1 MTRDINNKRKNRRR
15 NQQQQYPINSDFNPQ
30 VFQPPNHHSTNT
42 QQAPQWLMRQS
53 WDVPDGEFGVRTNQ
67 NEKGNFYRDEN
78 ENDDSCSSE
87 DEVEVLSGPFPF
99 IPYQHHDLFDDHE
112 QQQQQHYFGNEND
125 SMNSQFY
132 EVEEEGDYEG
142 NQIESIDDDHQPQ
155 TTTTTTKN
163 QTNHARKQALDRV
176 RRRRKEERKRKEDK
190 KTEDERKRRQKFEE
204 RDQRIA
210 DFIKRQ
216 QELDESAKKRDLI
229 KRQRE
234 EEELF
239 HQEMG
244 VQQEEED
251 EDYPF
256 SSSSSSSSSNSLTT
270 TSTTMNS
277 CLIPQPSS
285 SSSNYP
291 QVPFS
296 DSTPSIENDLPFEN
310 TSSQDDDLLSKQTP
324 SNQQPKKKN
333 QKADEEEEEIVSL
346 RVVVKEVANLPELI
360 GGSHPF
366 VVLEVGDVSAQT
378 STQQDTT
385 HPQFNEAFDFLFPAS
400 LGVDVADCSLGLKIM
415 SKGEVLS
422 DEVLAHSYHHPPILL
437 SPFLTQGK
445 SLSIPLSS
453 ETQREEAGDDE
464 NENNQPFSEGPLILL
479 DIYPLKI

>member
-155 TTTTTTKN
+155 TTTTTKN

-176 RRRRKEERKRKEDK
+176 RKRRKEERKRKEDE

-324 SNQQPKKKN
+324 SNQQPKKN
-333 QKADEEEEEIVSL
+333 HQKAEEEEIVSL

-360 GGSHPF
+360 GGSHPY

-453 ETQREEAGDDE
+453 ETQREEDDDD
-464 NENNQPFSEGPLILL
+464 ENNQPFSEGPLILL